1 MPSVIDQL
9 QEEHINVTR
18 LLNLLEREIN
28 AIRGGKANYEI
39 MQDVM
44 HYMTHYPD
52 LFHHPKEDLV
62 FQHLMQRD
70 RNIRDVLE
78 QLLSEHQD
86 LIDSGR
92 TFLEALSQI
101 DGDIKGLEAD
111 IEESGRHY
119 VEDLRRH
126 MAIEEGKIFPLVRLM
141 LTERDWAAID
151 EEMGQFEDPLFGRAI
166 GDEYRRLFELIV
178 TSENDTDDAATPAG

>member
-1 MPSVIDQL
+1 MRSVIDQL
-9 QEEHINVTR
+9 QEDHINVTR

-92 TFLEALSQI
+92 TFLQALSQI

-126 MAIEEGKIFPLVRLM
+126 MAIEDGKIFPLARLM

>member
-1 MPSVIDQL
+1 MSSVIDQL
-9 QEEHINVTR
+9 HQEHTNVTQ

-28 AIRGGKANYEI
+28 AIRDGKPNYEI

-44 HYMTHYPD
+44 HYMTHHPD

-62 FQHLMQRD
+62 FQHLIQRD

-78 QLLSEHQD
+78 QLLDQHRD
-86 LIDSGR
+86 LVNTGR
-92 TFLEALSQI
+92 EFLEALSRI
-101 DGDIKGLEAD
+101 DSNIAEHEAD
-111 IEESGRHY
+111 IVESGRRY
-119 VEDLRRH
+119 IGDLRRH
-126 MAIEEGKIFPLVRLM
+126 MDIEEGKIFPLARLM

-178 TSENDTDDAATPAG
+178 TPENDTNNAATPAV